1 MESVLQTDNIV
12 VINPCK
18 PCTLASI
25 LLIT

>member
-18 PCTLASI
+18 PCTFSFYWFS
-25 LLIT
+25 